1 MHELSLCR
9 GIYGIVDGA
18 RDGREVQAVHLQVG
32 QLRQVVPATLV
43 YCWEMVTETTPLEGS
58 RLEIDHVPVVLD
70 CTDCGARTMVEHA
83 LVLTCSACRSGAISL
98 HTGEE
103 FMVTSLD
110 LTLTTTTP
118 AIPTKE
124 S

>member
-9 GIYGIVDGA
+9 GIYGIVDDA
-18 RDGREVQAVHLQVG
+18 RNGREVQVVHLQVG
-32 QLRQVVPATLV
+32 QMRQVVPATLV
-43 YCWEMVTETTPLEGS
+43 YCWEMVTETTALDGS

-70 CTDCGARTMVEHA
+70 CTDCGARTTVEHV
-83 LVLTCSACRSGAISL
+83 LVLTCSACGSGVISL
-98 HTGEE
+98 HSGEE

-110 LTLTTTTP
+110 LALT
-118 AIPTKE
+118 PTKE